1 MDNREDQAAPEKP
14 PEAPET
20 PRTIIH
26 PTCPGCGADPLI
38 LKRLRHD
45 FPDGVIVE
53 VLFCANLECRIAIGA
68 QIVGIE
74 RAKR

>member
-1 MDNREDQAAPEKP
+1 MD
-14 PEAPET
+14 PET
-20 PRTIIH
+20 NAPGAPQSEMKAPDIIH
-26 PTCPGCGADPLI
+26 PTCPSCGADPLI

-53 VLFCANLECRIAIGA
+53 VLFCAKGECRAAIGV

-74 RAKR
+74 KPK